1 MAEWRFLLFTIIVTV
16 KSPIWNVIRI
26 VSPPFGDVTNRL
38 PFVQRPVFTVLQFST
53 SCNICFIW
61 PRRAQQ
67 CRVRTQ
73 SAAVLSSLAPHD
85 SKARLRAVTS
95 SRDSW
100 RSHVHR
106 ARLPARG
113 ATDCQ
118 CKRGRGAGPLVLS
131 LGGLRGILSFE
142 KESIPLFMHPCAA
155 QGIIPPL
162 CERHYSLFASG
173 SPASESRYRYSGIS
187 SRKPARTSSLSSGV
201 NSTPSGLS
209 S

>member
-1 MAEWRFLLFTIIVTV
+1 MALPKVRGIFSHVREYPPC
-16 KSPIWNVIRI
+16 SPK
-26 VSPPFGDVTNRL
+26 
-38 PFVQRPVFTVLQFST
+38 
-53 SCNICFIW
+53 
-61 PRRAQQ
+61 
-67 CRVRTQ
+67 RTQ
-73 SAAVLSSLAPHD
+73 
-85 SKARLRAVTS
+85 
-95 SRDSW
+95 
-100 RSHVHR
+100 
-106 ARLPARG
+106 
-113 ATDCQ
+113 
-118 CKRGRGAGPLVLS
+118 GAGPLVLS

-162 CERHYSLFASG
+162 CERHYSLFGSG